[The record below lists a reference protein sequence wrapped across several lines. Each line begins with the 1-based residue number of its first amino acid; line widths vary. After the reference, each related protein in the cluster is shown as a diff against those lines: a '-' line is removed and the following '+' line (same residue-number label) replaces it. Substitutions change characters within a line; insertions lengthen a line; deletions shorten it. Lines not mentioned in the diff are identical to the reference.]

1 MSESAGGAVSHTAA
15 FLLLVLKASLLST
28 GGMGN
33 LPALHDDLV
42 SVRGWASE
50 RHFAEALAVGQIAPG
65 PNGLWVVSLGYLVGG
80 LRGALAATLA
90 ITLPPLFVLVL
101 ERGYR
106 RVQDHPA
113 AVGFVRGLGLA
124 VVGAF
129 AVVLFGLLVSGG
141 NGDGNGAP
149 VLSAQS
155 LVTSIVIA
163 LTAALI
169 AHTGRVPV
177 VVILLMAAAAGVLL
191 YR

>member
-1 MSESAGGAVSHTAA
+1 MSEEGGGAASHPVA
-15 FLLLVLKASLLST
+15 FLLLVLKASLLSP

-42 SVRGWASE
+42 AVRGWATE

-80 LRGALAATLA
+80 VRGALAATFA
-90 ITLPPLFVLVL
+90 IALPPLFVLVL

-113 AVGFVRGLGLA
+113 AIGFVRGLGLA

-129 AVVLFGLLVSGG
+129 TVVLTGLLTSGG
-141 NGDGNGAP
+141 SNAF
-149 VLSAQS
+149 
-155 LVTSIVIA
+155 TSVVIA
-163 LTAALI
+163 LAAALL
-169 AHTGRVPV
+169 ALSGRVPV
-177 VVILLMAAAAGVLL
+177 FVILLMAAAAGLL
-191 YR
+191 LNR